1 MVSWTHKYAPQNRSE
16 VVGNNTSVNSIIGY
30 LNRFRNIKLRTK
42 SSKNALLLFGP
53 PGIGKTSSVLAIAK
67 SLNFDV
73 VIVNASDKRNKSSLQ
88 MVKNASQ
95 FSSLEESLNDKIIGQ
110 ILLID
115 EVDGLSGT
123 ADRGGIRE
131 IVEII
136 KSTRIPIIL
145 TANDISN
152 QKFKTLKSYCE
163 LSRFDSPEDSEI
175 LKILKRISAAE
186 SITVTDKVLRSLIE
200 FSNHDI
206 RGSINSLQTLS
217 GGKKEITKEDLSVLS
232 VRDQSVDIR
241 EFLRSIFIE
250 RDGEK
255 AFRQTRVL
263 ADVDYNKLLLILRD
277 VTARTIGQEDFER
290 LSDVYALLAK
300 ADLALTRASRQ
311 RVWSQLYYY
320 YFHVTK
326 GLTALLPEIDYLPP
340 FQDWQLQ
347 VPQFWITLSRQRRG
361 KNIALKVGKSCLVSA
376 RVAISDIFPYLR
388 IIFNKDAEM
397 ASDLSIEFKLFDI
410 EAGKRKTKIVWNK
423 EIDYFAKDKA
433 INKEIKMLIRKKFP
447 LIEKVQT
454 QDIDEKVLQEAK
466 EQQATLKKSHE
477 AKASV
482 PKKSKRSTKSTKK
495 PKRKKKIAIEA
506 SSVKPKKSKKDEKS
520 SKSKNKGKKPKKAP
534 KTLAEFF

>member
-30 LNRFRNIKLRTK
+30 LNRFRNAKLRTRGT
-42 SSKNALLLFGP
+42 KNALLLFGP

-73 VIVNASDKRNKSSLQ
+73 VVVNASDKRNKASLQ
-88 MVKNASQ
+88 TVKNASL
-95 FSSLEESLNDKIIGQ
+95 FSSLEESLSEKIIGQ

-115 EVDGLSGT
+115 EVDGLSGS

-136 KSTRIPIIL
+136 KSTRVPIIL

-152 QKFKTLKSYCE
+152 QKFKTLRTHCE
-163 LSRFDSPEDSEI
+163 LSRFDSPEENEI
-175 LKILKRISAAE
+175 LKILKRIASAE
-186 SITVTDKVLRSLIE
+186 SISVSDKVLFAIIE
-200 FSNHDI
+200 NSNHDI

-217 GGKKEITKEDLSVLS
+217 GGRNEITEEDLSILS
-232 VRDQSVDIR
+232 YRDTSVDIR

-255 AFRQTRVL
+255 AYRQTRVL
-263 ADVDYNKLLLILRD
+263 TDVDYNKLLLLLRD
-277 VTARTIGQEDFER
+277 VTARIIGQDDYQQ
-290 LSDVYALLAK
+290 LSNVYSLLAK

-311 RVWSQLYYY
+311 RIWSQLYYY

-326 GLTALLPEIDYLPP
+326 GLTALLPQVDYLPP

-361 KNIALKVGKSCLVSA
+361 KNIGLKVGQSCLVSSNI
-376 RVAISDIFPYLR
+376 AIRDIFPYLR
-388 IIFNKDAEM
+388 VIFNNDAEM
-397 ASDLSIEFKLFDI
+397 AADLAIEFKLFDL

-423 EIDYFAKDKA
+423 EIDYFTKDPRMS
-433 INKEIKMLIRKKFP
+433 KEIKSLIRKKFP
-447 LIEKVQT
+447 LIEKIQS
-454 QDIDEKVLQEAK
+454 QDIDESLLLEIQ
-466 EQQATLKKSHE
+466 EQQAALKASYVSKKPSSKIKEKHTKSTRSRKQKKKIPTKKSDSKQIE
-477 AKASV
+477 LLEKPKEEKSKKKR
-482 PKKSKRSTKSTKK
+482 KKSKQ
-495 PKRKKKIAIEA
+495 
-506 SSVKPKKSKKDEKS
+506 
-520 SKSKNKGKKPKKAP
+520 AP